1 MINTQAS
8 YSDGDSIRPVLSIC
22 IATYS
27 RGKFIGETIES
38 ILCQLVAG
46 VELIVV
52 DGASPDDTSEV
63 MVRYASRHPDIRY
76 FREQENTGVDG
87 DYDKAVGYATGEYC
101 WLMTDDDLLRPGAV
115 DRVLNELHGPN
126 DLVIVNSEVRSADLS
141 ILLQPRRLDFTNDR
155 SYSSN
160 ESEAFFAQC
169 ARYLSF
175 IGCVVIRRELWLARE
190 RVRYYGSLFIHAG
203 VIFQKPLVNSV
214 HVIAEPLIQIRFG
227 NAMWTPRG
235 FEIWMFKWPQ
245 LIWSFQG
252 ISDHAKRT
260 ICPAVPSRSAA
271 RLFYY
276 CALGAYGPAEFSRHY
291 HSATGWARFKAYA
304 ASQFPAKL
312 ANFICVF
319 YLVLFKRRALMALY
333 DLSGSRNATWFSR
346 LFAQNAIEKSQR

>member
-1 MINTQAS
+1 MFDTQTNKP
-8 YSDGDSIRPVLSIC
+8 DGDLIQPLLSIC

-27 RGKFIGETIES
+27 RGKFIGDTIDS
-38 ILCQLVAG
+38 ILSQLSAG

-63 MVRYASRHPDIRY
+63 MARYTSRHPDIRY
-76 FREQENTGVDG
+76 FREQENSGVDG

-115 DRVLNELHGPN
+115 DRVLNELHEPN
-126 DLVIVNSEVRSADLS
+126 DLVIVNAEVRSADLS
-141 ILLQPRRLDFTNDR
+141 ILLQPGRLDFTADR
-155 SYSSN
+155 SYDSN
-160 ESEAFFAQC
+160 EMEAFFSQC

-214 HVIAEPLIQIRFG
+214 RVIAEPLIQIRFG

-260 ICPAVPSRSAA
+260 ICPAEPSRSPA
-271 RLFYY
+271 RLLYY
-276 CALGAYGPAEFSRHY
+276 RALGAYGPAEFSKHY
-291 HSATGWARFKAYA
+291 HLATGLARLGAYA

-312 ANFICVF
+312 ANFICVL
-319 YLVLFKRRALMALY
+319 YLGLFRRRALMALY
-333 DLSGSRNATWFSR
+333 DLSGSRNATGFSR
-346 LFAQNAIEKSQR
+346 LFAQNTIEKSQR